1 MPYYNRDKRFFL
13 LNADRNG
20 GFRAQFSRNSMSV
33 KTRDIPDHT
42 TEEIKNE
49 RTTTSPQLDRN
60 ATASSGDA

>member
-1 MPYYNRDKRFFL
+1 MILCGDFVTRLSSHNRDKRFFL

-42 TEEIKNE
+42 TEEIKK
-49 RTTTSPQLDRN
+49 
-60 ATASSGDA
+60 

>member
-1 MPYYNRDKRFFL
+1 MIVCGDFVTRLSSHKRDKPFFL

-42 TEEIKNE
+42 TEEIKK
-49 RTTTSPQLDRN
+49 
-60 ATASSGDA
+60 